1 VGKSDQKEY
10 LSVMS
15 DDQLLEV
22 LQKKR
27 DLKAFQ
33 ILYDRMSPKIRAWV
47 CTYSRRYG
55 FTRSEEDDVYSD
67 VTLRIAKSTRAYD
80 PALGNASC
88 YLYGLTRYAVFNFLR
103 DKIRHRVRPL
113 EEVDLRDRKSS
124 EKELPEATRALRRG
138 LARLDARGRK
148 VILLRV
154 GEGRSL
160 KETAFALKMTV
171 PQARMCCHRAVARL
185 RDMLAYNGNVLSNR
199 RAMRRDGKALVPSP
213 SVRRPR

>member
-1 VGKSDQKEY
+1 VGKSDQEKY
-10 LSVMS
+10 LSAMS
-15 DDQLLEV
+15 DDQLLEA

-47 CTYSRRYG
+47 WTYSRRYG

-88 YLYGLTRYAVFNFLR
+88 YLYGLTRHAVFNFLR
-103 DKIRHRVRPL
+103 DKTRHRMRPL

-124 EKELPEATRALRRG
+124 EQGLPEVTNALCRG

-160 KETAFALKMTV
+160 KEIASALKMTV
-171 PQARMCCHRAVARL
+171 PQARMCCHHAVARL
-185 RDMLAYNGNVLSNR
+185 RDMLAHNGNVLSNR
-199 RAMRRDGKALVPSP
+199 RAMRGDGRALVPSS
-213 SVRRPR
+213 SVRRP